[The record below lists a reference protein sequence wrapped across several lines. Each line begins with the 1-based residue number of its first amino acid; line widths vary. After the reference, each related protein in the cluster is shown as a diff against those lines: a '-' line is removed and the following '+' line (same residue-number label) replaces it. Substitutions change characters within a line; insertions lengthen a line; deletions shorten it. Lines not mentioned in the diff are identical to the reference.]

1 MAIQKSSTKTALDLG
16 NFESVVDEKLNSIFQ
31 RLTKNQT
38 IIDKSISYALSNP
51 GKRIRPTL
59 VFLVG
64 DFLGIETSRLE
75 SIAGAIELIH
85 TYSLVHDDLPCMDD
99 DDLRRGKPTLHK
111 KFNESTAVLAGDAL
125 QTLAFN
131 LILDDKNLNISEKH
145 DLLSDLAKRIGPE
158 GMVLGQNLDIEYE
171 KKNPSFDEIM
181 EMNRLKTGLL
191 IEFSILS
198 PFYLKGD
205 LTKDWYQLAKNI
217 GVSFQLIDDMLDLS
231 ETTEKIGKTAKKD
244 LKNNKKTIPICFG
257 IDKTII
263 EVDKF
268 KESTMEICEKLCLN
282 NHPLSAFIDSLFS
295 RKF

>member
-31 RLTKNQT
+31 RLTNNQT

-64 DFLGIETSRLE
+64 DFLGIETPRLE

-131 LILDDKNLNISEKH
+131 LILDDINLNISEKH

-217 GVSFQLIDDMLDLS
+217 GISFQLIDDMLDLS

-257 IDKTII
+257 IDKTMI

>member
-1 MAIQKSSTKTALDLG
+1 MVIQKSSTKTALELD
-16 NFESVVDEKLNSIFQ
+16 NFESFVDKRLNSIFQ
-31 RLTKNQT
+31 KLIKNQNT
-38 IIDKSISYALSNP
+38 IDESISYALSNP

-64 DFLGIETSRLE
+64 DFLGIEVSRLE
-75 SIAGAIELIH
+75 SVAGAIELIH

-131 LILDDKNLNISEKH
+131 LILEDKNLDSAEKQE
-145 DLLSDLAKRIGPE
+145 LLSDLAKRIGPE
-158 GMVLGQNLDIEYE
+158 GMVLGQNLDVEYE

-198 PFYLKGD
+198 SFYLKGD

-217 GVSFQLIDDMLDLS
+217 GISFQLIDDLLDLS

-268 KESTMEICEKLCLN
+268 KKSTMEICKKLCLN

>member
-38 IIDKSISYALSNP
+38 TIDKSISYALSNP

-64 DFLGIETSRLE
+64 DFLGIETPRLE

-131 LILDDKNLNISEKH
+131 LILDDINLNISEKH

-205 LTKDWYQLAKNI
+205 LTKHWYQLAKNI
-217 GVSFQLIDDMLDLS
+217 GISFQLIDDILDLS

-257 IDKTII
+257 IDKTMI

>member
-64 DFLGIETSRLE
+64 DFLGIETPRLE

-217 GVSFQLIDDMLDLS
+217 GISFQLIDDMLDLS

-257 IDKTII
+257 IDKTMI

-268 KESTMEICEKLCLN
+268 KESTMEICKKLCLN

>member
-16 NFESVVDEKLNSIFQ
+16 NFESIVDEKLNSIFQ

-64 DFLGIETSRLE
+64 DFLGIETPRLE

-131 LILDDKNLNISEKH
+131 LILDDINLNISEKH

-198 PFYLKGD
+198 PFYLNGD

-217 GVSFQLIDDMLDLS
+217 GISFQLIDDMLDLS

-257 IDKTII
+257 IDKTMI

>member
-131 LILDDKNLNISEKH
+131 LILDDINLNISEKQ

-171 KKNPSFDEIM
+171 QKNPTFDEIM
-181 EMNRLKTGLL
+181 KMNRLKTGLL

-198 PFYLKGD
+198 SFYLKGD

-217 GVSFQLIDDMLDLS
+217 GISFQLIDDMLDLS

-244 LKNNKKTIPICFG
+244 LENNKKTIPICFG
-257 IDKTII
+257 IDKTMI

>member
-38 IIDKSISYALSNP
+38 NIDKSISYALSNP

-64 DFLGIETSRLE
+64 DFLGIETPRLE

-217 GVSFQLIDDMLDLS
+217 GISFQLIDDMLDLS

-257 IDKTII
+257 IDKTMI

>member
-51 GKRIRPTL
+51 GKRIRHTL

-64 DFLGIETSRLE
+64 DYLGIETSRLE

-131 LILDDKNLNISEKH
+131 LILDDINLNISEKH

-217 GVSFQLIDDMLDLS
+217 GISFQLIDDMLDLS

-257 IDKTII
+257 IDKTMI
-263 EVDKF
+263 EIDKF

>member
-1 MAIQKSSTKTALDLG
+1 
-16 NFESVVDEKLNSIFQ
+16 
-31 RLTKNQT
+31 
-38 IIDKSISYALSNP
+38 
-51 GKRIRPTL
+51 
-59 VFLVG
+59 
-64 DFLGIETSRLE
+64 
-75 SIAGAIELIH
+75 
-85 TYSLVHDDLPCMDD
+85 
-99 DDLRRGKPTLHK
+99 
-111 KFNESTAVLAGDAL
+111 
-125 QTLAFN
+125 
-131 LILDDKNLNISEKH
+131 
-145 DLLSDLAKRIGPE
+145 
-158 GMVLGQNLDIEYE
+158 
-171 KKNPSFDEIM
+171 M

-217 GVSFQLIDDMLDLS
+217 GISFQLIDDILDLS

-257 IDKTII
+257 IDKTMI

>member
-1 MAIQKSSTKTALDLG
+1 MVIQKSSTKTALELN
-16 NFESVVDEKLNSIFQ
+16 NFESLVDKRLNSIFQ
-31 RLTKNQT
+31 KLIKNKTT
-38 IIDKSISYALSNP
+38 IDESISYALSNP

-64 DFLGIETSRLE
+64 DFLGVEASRLE
-75 SIAGAIELIH
+75 SVAGAIELIH

-131 LILDDKNLNISEKH
+131 LILEDENLDSSEKQE
-145 DLLSDLAKRIGPE
+145 LLSDLAKRIGPE

-171 KKNPSFDEIM
+171 KKNPSFDEII

-198 PFYLKGD
+198 SFYLKGD

-217 GVSFQLIDDMLDLS
+217 GISFQLIDDMLDLS

-257 IDKTII
+257 IDKTMI

>member
-16 NFESVVDEKLNSIFQ
+16 NFESIVDEKLNSIFQ

-64 DFLGIETSRLE
+64 DFLGIETPRLE

-217 GVSFQLIDDMLDLS
+217 GISFQLIDDILDLS

-257 IDKTII
+257 IDKTMI

>member
-1 MAIQKSSTKTALDLG
+1 MAIQKSSTKTALDLS

-131 LILDDKNLNISEKH
+131 LILDDINLNISEKH

-217 GVSFQLIDDMLDLS
+217 GISFQLIDDMLDLS

-257 IDKTII
+257 IDKTNI

>member
-64 DFLGIETSRLE
+64 DFLGIETPRLE

-217 GVSFQLIDDMLDLS
+217 GISFQLIDDILDLS

>member
-1 MAIQKSSTKTALDLG
+1 MAIQKSSTKTALELD
-16 NFESVVDEKLNSIFQ
+16 NFESLVDKRLNSIFQ
-31 RLTKNQT
+31 KLIKNETT
-38 IIDKSISYALSNP
+38 IDESISYALSNP

-64 DFLGIETSRLE
+64 DFLGIETPRLE

-131 LILDDKNLNISEKH
+131 LILDDINLNISEKH

-217 GVSFQLIDDMLDLS
+217 GISFQLIDDILDLS

-257 IDKTII
+257 IDKTMI

>member
-1 MAIQKSSTKTALDLG
+1 MVIQKSSTKTALELD
-16 NFESVVDEKLNSIFQ
+16 NFESLVDKRLNSIFQ
-31 RLTKNQT
+31 KLIKNKTT
-38 IIDKSISYALSNP
+38 IDESISYALSNP

-64 DFLGIETSRLE
+64 DFLGVEASRLE
-75 SIAGAIELIH
+75 SVAGAIELIH

-131 LILDDKNLNISEKH
+131 LILEDKNLDSAEKQE
-145 DLLSDLAKRIGPE
+145 LLSDLAKRIGPE
-158 GMVLGQNLDIEYE
+158 GMVLGQNLDVEYE

-198 PFYLKGD
+198 PFHLKGD

-217 GVSFQLIDDMLDLS
+217 GISFQLIDDMLDLS

-257 IDKTII
+257 IDKTMI

-268 KESTMEICEKLCLN
+268 KESTMEICKKLCLN
-282 NHPLSAFIDSLFS
+282 NHPLSAYIDSLFS

>member
-64 DFLGIETSRLE
+64 DFLGIETPRLE

-198 PFYLKGD
+198 SFYLKGD

-217 GVSFQLIDDMLDLS
+217 GISFQLIDDMLDLS

-257 IDKTII
+257 IDKTMI

>member
-1 MAIQKSSTKTALDLG
+1 MAIQKSSTKTALELD
-16 NFESVVDEKLNSIFQ
+16 NFESLVDKRLNSIFQ
-31 RLTKNQT
+31 KLIKNETT
-38 IIDKSISYALSNP
+38 IDESISYALSNP

-64 DFLGIETSRLE
+64 DFLGVEASRLE
-75 SIAGAIELIH
+75 SVAGAIELIH

-131 LILDDKNLNISEKH
+131 LILEDKNLDSAEKQV
-145 DLLSDLAKRIGPE
+145 LLSDLAKRIGPE

-217 GVSFQLIDDMLDLS
+217 GISFQLIDDLLDLS

-257 IDKTII
+257 IDKTMI

>member
-31 RLTKNQT
+31 KLTKNQT

-64 DFLGIETSRLE
+64 DFLGIETPRLE

-217 GVSFQLIDDMLDLS
+217 GISFQLIDDILDLS

-257 IDKTII
+257 IDKTMI

>member
-1 MAIQKSSTKTALDLG
+1 MATQKSSKKTVLDLE
-16 NFESVVDEKLNSIFQ
+16 NFESLVDERLNSIFQ
-31 RLTKNQT
+31 RVVKNQT
-38 IIDKSISYALSNP
+38 KIDESIYYALSNP

-75 SIAGAIELIH
+75 SIAGAVELIH

-111 KFNESTAVLAGDAL
+111 RFNESTAVLAGDAL

-131 LILDDKNLNISEKH
+131 LILEDKNLDSTEKR
-145 DLLSDLAKRIGPE
+145 DLLSDLAKKIGPE

-171 KKNPSFDEIM
+171 NKNPSFNEIM

-198 PFYLKGD
+198 SFYLKGD
-205 LTKDWYQLAKNI
+205 LTKEWKQLAENV
-217 GVSFQLIDDMLDLS
+217 GLSFQLIDDVLDLS
-231 ETTEKIGKTAKKD
+231 ETTEIIGKTAKKD

-257 IDKTII
+257 INKTSI
-263 EVDKF
+263 EIDKF

>member
-38 IIDKSISYALSNP
+38 TIDKSISYALSNP

-64 DFLGIETSRLE
+64 DFLGIETPRLE

-131 LILDDKNLNISEKH
+131 LILDDINLNISEKH

-217 GVSFQLIDDMLDLS
+217 GISFQLIDDILDLS

-257 IDKTII
+257 IDKTMI

-268 KESTMEICEKLCLN
+268 KESTMEICKKLCLN
-282 NHPLSAFIDSLFS
+282 NHPLSAYIDSLFS

>member
-1 MAIQKSSTKTALDLG
+1 MVIQKSSTKTALELD
-16 NFESVVDEKLNSIFQ
+16 NFESLVDKRLNSIFQ
-31 RLTKNQT
+31 KLIKNQNT
-38 IIDKSISYALSNP
+38 IDESISYALSNP

-64 DFLGIETSRLE
+64 DFLGIEVSRLE
-75 SIAGAIELIH
+75 SVAGAIELIH

-131 LILDDKNLNISEKH
+131 LILEDENLDSTEKQE
-145 DLLSDLAKRIGPE
+145 LLSDLAKRIGPE

-217 GVSFQLIDDMLDLS
+217 GISFQLIDDLLDLS

-268 KESTMEICEKLCLN
+268 KKSTMEICKKLCLN

>member
-31 RLTKNQT
+31 KLTKNQT
-38 IIDKSISYALSNP
+38 TIDKSISYALSNP

-198 PFYLKGD
+198 SFYLKGD

-217 GVSFQLIDDMLDLS
+217 GISFQLIDDMLDLS

-257 IDKTII
+257 IDKTMI

>member
-38 IIDKSISYALSNP
+38 TIDKSISYALSNP

-64 DFLGIETSRLE
+64 DFLGIETPRLE

-131 LILDDKNLNISEKH
+131 LILDDINLNISEKH

-198 PFYLKGD
+198 PFYLNGD

-217 GVSFQLIDDMLDLS
+217 GISFQLIDDMLDLS

-257 IDKTII
+257 IDKTMI

>member
-64 DFLGIETSRLE
+64 DFLGIETPRLE

-158 GMVLGQNLDIEYE
+158 GMVLGQNLDVEYE

-198 PFYLKGD
+198 SFYLKGD

-217 GVSFQLIDDMLDLS
+217 GISFQLIDDMLDLS

-257 IDKTII
+257 IDKTMI

>member
-1 MAIQKSSTKTALDLG
+1 M
-16 NFESVVDEKLNSIFQ
+16 
-31 RLTKNQT
+31 
-38 IIDKSISYALSNP
+38 
-51 GKRIRPTL
+51 
-59 VFLVG
+59 
-64 DFLGIETSRLE
+64 TS
-75 SIAGAIELIH
+75 
-85 TYSLVHDDLPCMDD
+85 
-99 DDLRRGKPTLHK
+99 
-111 KFNESTAVLAGDAL
+111 
-125 QTLAFN
+125 
-131 LILDDKNLNISEKH
+131 
-145 DLLSDLAKRIGPE
+145 KRIGPE

-171 KKNPSFDEIM
+171 KKNPSFDDIM

-198 PFYLKGD
+198 SFYLKGD

-217 GVSFQLIDDMLDLS
+217 GISFQLIDDMLDLS

-257 IDKTII
+257 IDKTMI

>member
-31 RLTKNQT
+31 KLTKNQT
-38 IIDKSISYALSNP
+38 NIDKSISYALSNP

-198 PFYLKGD
+198 SFYLKGD

-217 GVSFQLIDDMLDLS
+217 GISFQLIDDMLDLS

-257 IDKTII
+257 IDKTMI

>member
-64 DFLGIETSRLE
+64 DFLGIETPRLE

-171 KKNPSFDEIM
+171 KKNASFDEIM

>member
-1 MAIQKSSTKTALDLG
+1 MAIRKSLTKTALDLD
-16 NFESVVDEKLNSIFQ
+16 NFESIVDEKLNSIFQ
-31 RLTKNQT
+31 KVIKNQT
-38 IIDKSISYALSNP
+38 TIDASISYALSNP

-64 DFLGIETSRLE
+64 NFLGIKTSCLE
-75 SIAGAIELIH
+75 SIAGAIELVH

-131 LILDDKNLNISEKH
+131 LILEDRNLESTEKK
-145 DLLSDLAKRIGPE
+145 DLLSDLTKRIGPE
-158 GMVLGQNLDIEYE
+158 GMVLGQSLDIEYE
-171 KKNPSFDEIM
+171 KKNPSFEEIM

-205 LTKDWYQLAKNI
+205 LTQDWYQLAKNI
-217 GVSFQLIDDMLDLS
+217 GISFQLIDDMLDLS

-257 IDKTII
+257 IEKTII

>member
-38 IIDKSISYALSNP
+38 TIDKSISYALSNP

-64 DFLGIETSRLE
+64 DFLGIETPRLE

-131 LILDDKNLNISEKH
+131 LILDDINLNISEKH

-171 KKNPSFDEIM
+171 KKNASFDEIM

-217 GVSFQLIDDMLDLS
+217 GISFQLIDDMLDLS

-257 IDKTII
+257 IDKTMI

>member
-1 MAIQKSSTKTALDLG
+1 MVIQKSSTKTALELD
-16 NFESVVDEKLNSIFQ
+16 NFESLVDKRLNSIFQ
-31 RLTKNQT
+31 KLIKNQNT
-38 IIDKSISYALSNP
+38 IDESISYALSNP

-64 DFLGIETSRLE
+64 DFLGIEVSRLE
-75 SIAGAIELIH
+75 SVACAVELIH

-131 LILDDKNLNISEKH
+131 LILEDENLDSTEKQE
-145 DLLSDLAKRIGPE
+145 LLSDLAKRIGPE

-171 KKNPSFDEIM
+171 KKNPSFDEII

-198 PFYLKGD
+198 SFYLKGD

-217 GVSFQLIDDMLDLS
+217 GISFQLIDDMLDLS

-257 IDKTII
+257 IDKTMI

>member
-1 MAIQKSSTKTALDLG
+1 MVIQKSSTKTALELD
-16 NFESVVDEKLNSIFQ
+16 NFESLVDKRLNSIFQ
-31 RLTKNQT
+31 KLIKNETT
-38 IIDKSISYALSNP
+38 IDESISYALSNP

-64 DFLGIETSRLE
+64 DFLGIEASRLE
-75 SIAGAIELIH
+75 SVAGAIELIH

-111 KFNESTAVLAGDAL
+111 KFNESTAVLTGDAL

-131 LILDDKNLNISEKH
+131 LILEDKNLDSNEKQE
-145 DLLSDLAKRIGPE
+145 LLSDLAKRIGPE

-198 PFYLKGD
+198 SFYLKGN

-217 GVSFQLIDDMLDLS
+217 GISFQLIDDLLDLS

-257 IDKTII
+257 IDKTNI

-268 KESTMEICEKLCLN
+268 KESTMEICKKLCLN
-282 NHPLSAFIDSLFS
+282 NHPLSAYIDSLFS

>member
-1 MAIQKSSTKTALDLG
+1 MVIQKSSTKIALELD
-16 NFESVVDEKLNSIFQ
+16 NFESLVDKRLNSIFQ
-31 RLTKNQT
+31 KLIKNQT
-38 IIDKSISYALSNP
+38 TIDESISYALSNP
-51 GKRIRPTL
+51 GKRVRPAL

-64 DFLGIETSRLE
+64 DFLGIEASRLE
-75 SIAGAIELIH
+75 SVAGAIELIH

-131 LILDDKNLNISEKH
+131 LILEDKNLDNTEKQK
-145 DLLSDLAKRIGPE
+145 LLSDLAKRIGPE

-171 KKNPSFDEIM
+171 KKNPSFDEII

-198 PFYLKGD
+198 SFYLKGD

-217 GVSFQLIDDMLDLS
+217 GISFQLIDDLLDLS

-268 KESTMEICEKLCLN
+268 KESTMEICKKLCLN

>member
-1 MAIQKSSTKTALDLG
+1 MAIQKSSTKTALDLD

-31 RLTKNQT
+31 KLTKNQT
-38 IIDKSISYALSNP
+38 TIDKSISYALSNP

-131 LILDDKNLNISEKH
+131 LILDDKNLDISEKH
-145 DLLSDLAKRIGPE
+145 DLLSDLAKTIGPE

-191 IEFSILS
+191 IEFSVLS
-198 PFYLKGD
+198 SFYLKGD

-217 GVSFQLIDDMLDLS
+217 GISFQLIDDMLDLS

-257 IDKTII
+257 IDKTMI

>member
-131 LILDDKNLNISEKH
+131 LILDDINLNISEKH

-217 GVSFQLIDDMLDLS
+217 GISFQLIDDMLDLS

-244 LKNNKKTIPICFG
+244 LKNNKKNIPICFG
-257 IDKTII
+257 IDKTMI

>member
-1 MAIQKSSTKTALDLG
+1 MVIQKSSTKTALELN
-16 NFESVVDEKLNSIFQ
+16 NFESLVDKRLNSIFQ
-31 RLTKNQT
+31 KLIKNKTT
-38 IIDKSISYALSNP
+38 IDESISYALSNP

-64 DFLGIETSRLE
+64 DFLGVEASRLE
-75 SIAGAIELIH
+75 SVAGAIELIH

-131 LILDDKNLNISEKH
+131 LILEDKNLDSAEKQE
-145 DLLSDLAKRIGPE
+145 LLSDLAKRIGPE
-158 GMVLGQNLDIEYE
+158 GMVLGQNLDVEYE

-198 PFYLKGD
+198 SFYLKGD

-217 GVSFQLIDDMLDLS
+217 GISFQLIDDMLDLS

-257 IDKTII
+257 IDKTMI

>member
-64 DFLGIETSRLE
+64 NFLGIETSRLE

-131 LILDDKNLNISEKH
+131 LILDDINLNISEKH

-217 GVSFQLIDDMLDLS
+217 GISFQLIDDMLDLS

-257 IDKTII
+257 IDKTMI
-263 EVDKF
+263 EIDKF

>member
-1 MAIQKSSTKTALDLG
+1 MSIQKSSTKTALDLG

-31 RLTKNQT
+31 RLTNNQT

-64 DFLGIETSRLE
+64 DYLGIETSRLE

-131 LILDDKNLNISEKH
+131 LILDDINLNISEKH

-198 PFYLKGD
+198 PFHLKGD

-217 GVSFQLIDDMLDLS
+217 GISFQLIDDMLDLS

-244 LKNNKKTIPICFG
+244 LKKYKKTLPICFV
-257 IDKTII
+257 IDKTMI

-268 KESTMEICEKLCLN
+268 KESTMEICKKLCLN

>member
-64 DFLGIETSRLE
+64 DFLGIETPRLE

-171 KKNPSFDEIM
+171 KKNASFDEIM

-257 IDKTII
+257 IDKTMI

>member
-1 MAIQKSSTKTALDLG
+1 MAIQKSSTKTALNLG

-31 RLTKNQT
+31 RLTNNQT
-38 IIDKSISYALSNP
+38 TIDKSISYALCNP

-131 LILDDKNLNISEKH
+131 LILDDINLNISEKH

-217 GVSFQLIDDMLDLS
+217 GISFQLIDDMLDLS

-257 IDKTII
+257 IDKTMI
-263 EVDKF
+263 EIDKF